1 MKKNLIRCKHAEKLG
16 EGGRVRLGNLLIS
29 GRKTLILRKAVGGGE
44 QRDQPG
50 FKEKE
55 KVMSRVLIV
64 AAGTSVFVPH

>member
-1 MKKNLIRCKHAEKLG
+1 M
-16 EGGRVRLGNLLIS
+16 RLGNLLIS